1 MESILISIKKLIGFD
16 KAYTQFDT
24 DLIIHINSIL
34 MVLNQ
39 NGIGPD
45 EGFAITG
52 EMETWDDFIG
62 SESNNLAGVK
72 TYIYL
77 KTKLIFDPP
86 QSSALISAMKE
97 EIKELEWR
105 LNVQAE
111 TNV

>member
-1 MESILISIKKLIGFD
+1 MDSILISIKKLIGFD
-16 KAYTQFDT
+16 KEYTQFDT

-39 NGIGPD
+39 NGVGPD
-45 EGFAITG
+45 EGFSITG
-52 EMETWDDFIG
+52 EMETWNDFVG
-62 SESNNLAGVK
+62 SEFNNIAGVK

-86 QSSALISAMKE
+86 QSSALIAAMKE